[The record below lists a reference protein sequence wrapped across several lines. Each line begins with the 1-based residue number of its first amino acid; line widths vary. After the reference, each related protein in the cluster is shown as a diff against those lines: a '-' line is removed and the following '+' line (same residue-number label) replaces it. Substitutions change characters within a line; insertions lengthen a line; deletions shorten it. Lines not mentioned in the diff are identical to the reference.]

1 MADKAAAVHWRD
13 ICGPSS
19 PCSGAEL
26 QQNEIY
32 QDAVS
37 DFIQTSSAL
46 LGMVLDL

>member
-1 MADKAAAVHWRD
+1 MDPPHPVQ
-13 ICGPSS
+13 
-19 PCSGAEL
+19 GAEL

-46 LGMVLDL
+46 LDMVLDL